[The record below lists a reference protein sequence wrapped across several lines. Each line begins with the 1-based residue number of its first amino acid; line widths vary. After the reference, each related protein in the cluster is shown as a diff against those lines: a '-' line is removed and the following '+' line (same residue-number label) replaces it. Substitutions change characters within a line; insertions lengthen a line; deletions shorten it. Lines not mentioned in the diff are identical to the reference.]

1 MTTLVHRALM
11 RAGLHPALTGAH
23 LRRHA
28 LATQRLH
35 HGASLTDIGAL

>member
-23 LRRHA
+23 LRRHV